1 MKYGR
6 TIFLLSGLL
15 FAASRTALAAG
26 PDPLEHIRQLDL
38 VHFSHTDYGFTDHP
52 AVCRDMQRRYLDI
65 ALDTALATRRLPE
78 EARFHWTAETTVAVG
93 EWWQAA
99 SPARRKQFLQAI
111 RAGQIEVTA
120 LPLNATPF
128 LDRNHW
134 QVMAHWLPEELW
146 REFKPQTAVQN
157 DVNGFPRAGASAI
170 LDRGVRY
177 LFTGINDDSGGAPLP
192 RLTAFWWKQPDGR
205 RLFVWNS
212 LSYPHGFFFFDP
224 AEWRRGPLPLAADA
238 RFRPPRAGD
247 IFKAD
252 EPALRKAHQ
261 QCYIMILTYKYY
273 ARREGLWQHGAH
285 LL

>member
-128 LDRNHW
+128 LDRNQW

-146 REFKPQTAVQN
+146 HEFKPQTAVQN

-238 RFRPPRAGD
+238 RFRPPRAC
-247 IFKAD
+247 AR
-252 EPALRKAHQ
+252 PRKRATG
-261 QCYIMILTYKYY
+261 IP
-273 ARREGLWQHGAH
+273 
-285 LL
+285 